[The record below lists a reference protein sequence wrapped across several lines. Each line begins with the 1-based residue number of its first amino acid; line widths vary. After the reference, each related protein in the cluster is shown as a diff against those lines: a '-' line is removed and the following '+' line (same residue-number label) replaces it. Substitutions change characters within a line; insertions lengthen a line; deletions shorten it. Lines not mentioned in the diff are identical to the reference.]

1 MRLFSELYIHL
12 HLHLHLCTH
21 IQFSQ
26 QGLSKS
32 QIFCGIHRIPNEFQI
47 LFFKT
52 ENWFFPIDF
61 QWNILW
67 ILHPLKLLSAIVYR
81 IFIYHQMIA
90 FQKKKKKKRKIFFIS
105 SKNLFFRCRDIHV
118 FIFSSSPLFFPVSIA
133 LVTDLRK
140 ILKVYDA
147 INCISKNLLTHF
159 VWYLKKEIGCDIEIL
174 AILRVSNKEHF
185 YGKIIQEMCTK
196 S

>member
-12 HLHLHLCTH
+12 HLHLHLCIH

-81 IFIYHQMIA
+81 IFILSPNDSLS
-90 FQKKKKKKRKIFFIS
+90 KKKKKKYFLFHLKISFFVVEIFMFLYFHLL
-105 SKNLFFRCRDIHV
+105 LFF
-118 FIFSSSPLFFPVSIA
+118 SLSA
-133 LVTDLRK
+133 LL
-140 ILKVYDA
+140 
-147 INCISKNLLTHF
+147 
-159 VWYLKKEIGCDIEIL
+159 
-174 AILRVSNKEHF
+174 
-185 YGKIIQEMCTK
+185 
-196 S
+196 

>member
-12 HLHLHLCTH
+12 HLHLHLCIH

-90 FQKKKKKKRKIFFIS
+90 FQKKKKEKYFLFHLKISFFVVEIFMFLYFHLL
-105 SKNLFFRCRDIHV
+105 LFF
-118 FIFSSSPLFFPVSIA
+118 SLSA
-133 LVTDLRK
+133 LL
-140 ILKVYDA
+140 
-147 INCISKNLLTHF
+147 
-159 VWYLKKEIGCDIEIL
+159 
-174 AILRVSNKEHF
+174 
-185 YGKIIQEMCTK
+185 
-196 S
+196 

>member
-1 MRLFSELYIHL
+1 MRFFSELYIHL
-12 HLHLHLCTH
+12 HLHLHLCIH

-90 FQKKKKKKRKIFFIS
+90 FQKKKKKKKYFLFHLKISFFVVELFMFLYFHLL
-105 SKNLFFRCRDIHV
+105 LFF
-118 FIFSSSPLFFPVSIA
+118 SLSA
-133 LVTDLRK
+133 LL
-140 ILKVYDA
+140 
-147 INCISKNLLTHF
+147 
-159 VWYLKKEIGCDIEIL
+159 
-174 AILRVSNKEHF
+174 
-185 YGKIIQEMCTK
+185 
-196 S
+196 

>member
-1 MRLFSELYIHL
+1 MRFFSKLYIHL
-12 HLHLHLCTH
+12 HLHLCIH

-90 FQKKKKKKRKIFFIS
+90 FQKKKKKKKFLFHLKISFFVVEIFMFLYFHLL
-105 SKNLFFRCRDIHV
+105 LFF
-118 FIFSSSPLFFPVSIA
+118 SLSA
-133 LVTDLRK
+133 LL
-140 ILKVYDA
+140 
-147 INCISKNLLTHF
+147 
-159 VWYLKKEIGCDIEIL
+159 
-174 AILRVSNKEHF
+174 
-185 YGKIIQEMCTK
+185 
-196 S
+196 

>member
-1 MRLFSELYIHL
+1 MRFFSELYIHL
-12 HLHLHLCTH
+12 HLHLHLCIH

-52 ENWFFPIDF
+52 ENWFFPIDS

-90 FQKKKKKKRKIFFIS
+90 FQKKKKKEKYFLFHLKISFFVVEIFMFLYFHLL
-105 SKNLFFRCRDIHV
+105 LFF
-118 FIFSSSPLFFPVSIA
+118 SLSA
-133 LVTDLRK
+133 LL
-140 ILKVYDA
+140 
-147 INCISKNLLTHF
+147 
-159 VWYLKKEIGCDIEIL
+159 
-174 AILRVSNKEHF
+174 
-185 YGKIIQEMCTK
+185 
-196 S
+196 